1 MALDVHALA
10 FRLDNARL
18 QGHEVERLTLDTPD
32 LTLEQAYLVMDA
44 GIALRQGHGEQ
55 VVGLKMGLTS
65 EAKRQQMDL
74 GAPIYGV
81 LTGAMRVR
89 GTFRMA
95 GTLHPKIEPEIAFH
109 FEGGLRGRPSRAD
122 VLAACT
128 GVCAALEILD
138 SRYRDF
144 KYFSLPDVVADNA
157 SSSHFVLAEG
167 WTPVTGLFL
176 GEVEMAMSVDGAVR
190 QRAKGNAISGDP
202 VLSVVQL
209 CELLASRGRS
219 LPAGSVVLAGAAT
232 VAEPLRP
239 GQMVCLTVGAL
250 PEVSIRIAS

>member
-1 MALDVHALA
+1 
-10 FRLDNARL
+10 
-18 QGHEVERLTLDTPD
+18 
-32 LTLEQAYLVMDA
+32 
-44 GIALRQGHGEQ
+44 
-55 VVGLKMGLTS
+55 
-65 EAKRQQMDL
+65 
-74 GAPIYGV
+74 
-81 LTGAMRVR
+81 MRVR
-89 GTFRMA
+89 GTFAMA

-109 FEGGLRGRPSRAD
+109 FAGGLRGRPGRAA

-157 SSSHFVLAEG
+157 SSSHFLLAEA
-167 WTPVTGLFL
+167 WTSVAGLSL
-176 GEVEMAMSVDGAVR
+176 ADVEMAMSVDGVVR
-190 QRAKGNAISGDP
+190 QRAKGSAISGDP